1 MSADF
6 KNNSHDH
13 NNIKQLTK
21 EQYAA
26 MQLFM
31 QHIILIRI
39 YDLQHRTGRSFIK
52 LRTYVIFYLLAYNV
66 LWQILSVAAV

>member
-6 KNNSHDH
+6 KSNSHGH

-21 EQYAA
+21 EPYAA
-26 MQLFM
+26 AQLFM

-52 LRTYVIFYLLAYNV
+52 LRTYVIFYLLAHNV